1 MSETIHRQMTIKQIL
16 GKFPGKSQKLSQE
29 ITNAGLHCVGCGAAD
44 YETLEQGMRGHG
56 KTEDQIDLL
65 VKKLNDLLALPVD
78 TSTITITERA
88 AKKFIEIAK
97 EEGKEGWAL
106 RFDEQMAGCSG
117 FEYILDFSEKPNAD
131 DIVLHSNGIEI
142 HINAKKKARLL
153 GAEIDYVEGL
163 HSTGF
168 KISNPNAKTSCG
180 CGSSHGY

>member
-1 MSETIHRQMTIKQIL
+1 MTIKQIL

-56 KTEDQIDLL
+56 KTEEQIDLL

-78 TSTITITERA
+78 TSTITITEKA

-97 EEGKEGWAL
+97 EEGKAGFAL

-117 FEYILDFSEKPNAD
+117 FEYVLDFSDKPNAD
-131 DIVLHSNGIEI
+131 DLVLHSNGIEI
-142 HINAKKKARLL
+142 HIQAKKKARLM
-153 GAEIDYVEGL
+153 GSEIDYVEGL